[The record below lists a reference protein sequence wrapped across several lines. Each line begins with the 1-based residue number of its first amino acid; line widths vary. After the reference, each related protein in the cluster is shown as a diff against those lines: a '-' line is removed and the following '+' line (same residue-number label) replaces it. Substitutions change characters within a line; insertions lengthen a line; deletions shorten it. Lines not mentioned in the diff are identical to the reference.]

1 MLRTSPFF
9 STFALAKGTI
19 ATRVV
24 PGVNNTK
31 ASRHEAGSYSPSF
44 LRLKAYLNSNY
55 YGNKLLYFS
64 RLVAGLLHMQRFCN
78 EGIILHGWSYVF
90 NEKNGAGN

>member
-1 MLRTSPFF
+1 MLHTSPLFR
-9 STFALAKGTI
+9 TFALAKGTI

-31 ASRHEAGSYSPSF
+31 ASRHEGRDLFPGF
-44 LRLKAYLNSNY
+44 LRLKTDLNSNY

-64 RLVAGLLHMQRFCN
+64 RLVASLLHMQRFCN
-78 EGIILHGWSYVF
+78 EGIILHGWSYLF
-90 NEKNGAGN
+90 NAKNGIGD

>member
-1 MLRTSPFF
+1 MLHTSPFF
-9 STFALAKGTI
+9 STFVLAKGTI

-31 ASRHEAGSYSPSF
+31 ASRHEAGVYFPSF
-44 LRLKAYLNSNY
+44 LRLKTYLNSNY

-64 RLVAGLLHMQRFCN
+64 RLVASLLHMQRFCN
-78 EGIILHGWSYVF
+78 ERIILHGWSYLF
-90 NEKNGAGN
+90 NAKNGPGD